1 MAKNNEK
8 YAYLNRLST
17 EQLEELLRADMEA
30 SKPGNDEA
38 VFHILEVIE
47 QRENQQ
53 PTGRIPDV
61 EEAWKEFQREY
72 DLPEGEGMSL
82 YPCVPEGEENS
93 APPVRRRRSAVTHQP
108 RLHRRVKQSLAAL
121 TAVVALV
128 CGMAAAQAAGFDVL
142 GMLGQWTDEIF
153 HFTSGPESGESAAPM
168 NENTRLLREALASVG
183 IDEDLAPTWFPE
195 GFTVSEAKTTTSNI
209 NDTVYFALNNSGGNF
224 INITIRQFHSKEYL
238 ENANFEIAMDSVGQ
252 YSNKIQTYYLFSNG
266 DAIAATWADGFLME
280 QISGNICEDFL
291 KPIIDSIGGDIN

>member
-1 MAKNNEK
+1 MAKNDEK

-30 SKPGNDEA
+30 SKPGNDEV
-38 VFHILEVIE
+38 VFHILEVIA

-153 HFTSGPESGESAAPM
+153 HFTSGAESGESAAPM

-195 GFTVSEAKTTTSNI
+195 GFTAEEPAIETSNFNI
-209 NDTVYFALNNSGGNF
+209 VIYFSLTDGTDNF
-224 INITIRQFHSKEYL
+224 INIAIRQYQSAEDL
-238 ENANFEIAMDSVGQ
+238 ESADYEIKTDSVQQ
-252 YSNKIQTYYLFSNG
+252 YSNEKQTFYLFSNG
-266 DAIAATWADGFLME
+266 NAVAATWANGLLME
-280 QISGNICEDFL
+280 QITGNIDEAEI
-291 KPIIDSIGGDIN
+291 KHIIDSIGGDIN

>member
-8 YAYLNRLST
+8 YAYLNQLST

-38 VFHILEVIE
+38 VFHIMEVIE

-82 YPCVPEGEENS
+82 YPCTPQVEEDT

-153 HFTSGPESGESAAPM
+153 HFTSGAESGESAAPM

>member
-1 MAKNNEK
+1 MAKNDEK

-17 EQLEELLRADMEA
+17 EQLEELLRADMEV
-30 SKPGNDEA
+30 SKPGNDEV

-47 QRENQQ
+47 NREKEQ

-61 EEAWKEFQREY
+61 EEAWEEFQREY

-153 HFTSGPESGESAAPM
+153 HFTSGAESGESAAPM

-195 GFTVSEAKTTTSNI
+195 GFTAEEPAIETSNFNI
-209 NDTVYFALNNSGGNF
+209 VIYFSLTDGTDNF
-224 INITIRQFHSKEYL
+224 INIAIRQYQSAEDL
-238 ENANFEIAMDSVGQ
+238 ESADYEIKTDSVQQ
-252 YSNKIQTYYLFSNG
+252 YSNEKQTFYLFSNG
-266 DAIAATWADGFLME
+266 NAVAATWANGLLME
-280 QISGNICEDFL
+280 QITGNIDEAEI
-291 KPIIDSIGGDIN
+291 KHIIDSIGGDIN

>member
-1 MAKNNEK
+1 MAKNDEK

-153 HFTSGPESGESAAPM
+153 HFTSGAESGESAAPM

-195 GFTVSEAKTTTSNI
+195 GFVESDTKISNSKMSDI
-209 NDTVYFALNNSGGNF
+209 VHFVLEDETGYV
-224 INITIRQFHSKEYL
+224 INITIAQYYSTEFL
-238 ENANFEIAMDSVGQ
+238 EITDFEIKTDSVQ
-252 YSNKIQTYYLFSNG
+252 HYSNGKQMFYLFSN
-266 DAIAATWADGFLME
+266 ANTVTATWANGLIME
-280 QISGNICEDFL
+280 QIYGDISEEDT
-291 KPIIDSIGGDIN
+291 KHIIDSIGGDSA

>member
-153 HFTSGPESGESAAPM
+153 HFTSGAESGESAAPM

-195 GFTVSEAKTTTSNI
+195 GFTAEEPEIVESTMGVAVNI
-209 NDTVYFALNNSGGNF
+209 VLSDKNGYFLN
-224 INITIRQFHSKEYL
+224 IVVKQYHSAEHL
-238 ENANFEIAMDSVGQ
+238 ENMNFEKNAENIVQ
-252 YSNKIQTYYLFSNG
+252 YSNNHQIFYLFTNG
-266 DAIAATWADGFLME
+266 KAITATWADGLLME
-280 QISGNICEDFL
+280 QILGNMDEEKIKL
-291 KPIIDSIGGDIN
+291 IIDSIGGV

>member
-153 HFTSGPESGESAAPM
+153 HFTSGAESGESAAPM

-195 GFTVSEAKTTTSNI
+195 GFTAEEPAIETSNFNI
-209 NDTVYFALNNSGGNF
+209 VIYFSLTDGTDNF
-224 INITIRQFHSKEYL
+224 INIAIRQYQSAEDL
-238 ENANFEIAMDSVGQ
+238 ESADYEIKTDSVQQ
-252 YSNKIQTYYLFSNG
+252 YSNEKQTFYLFSNG
-266 DAIAATWADGFLME
+266 NAVAATWANGLLME
-280 QISGNICEDFL
+280 QITGNIDEAEI
-291 KPIIDSIGGDIN
+291 KHIIDSIGGDIN

>member
-30 SKPGNDEA
+30 SKPGNDEV
-38 VFHILEVIE
+38 VFHILEVIA

-153 HFTSGPESGESAAPM
+153 HFTSGAESGESAAPM

-195 GFTVSEAKTTTSNI
+195 GFTAEEPAIETSNFNI
-209 NDTVYFALNNSGGNF
+209 VIYFSLTDGTDNF
-224 INITIRQFHSKEYL
+224 INIAIRQYQSAEDL
-238 ENANFEIAMDSVGQ
+238 ESADYEIKTDSVQQ
-252 YSNKIQTYYLFSNG
+252 YSNEKQTFYLFSNG
-266 DAIAATWADGFLME
+266 NAVAATWANGLLME
-280 QISGNICEDFL
+280 QITGNIDEAEI
-291 KPIIDSIGGDIN
+291 KHIIDSIGGDIN

>member
-1 MAKNNEK
+1 M
-8 YAYLNRLST
+8 
-17 EQLEELLRADMEA
+17 
-30 SKPGNDEA
+30 
-38 VFHILEVIE
+38 
-47 QRENQQ
+47 
-53 PTGRIPDV
+53 

-195 GFTVSEAKTTTSNI
+195 GFTAEEPEILISSL
-209 NDTVYFALNNSGGNF
+209 NDRIYLVLNDKNGDF
-224 INITIRQFHSKEYL
+224 INVTIRQYHSTDYL
-238 ENANFEIAMDSVGQ
+238 EGADFEIKADSVQ
-252 YSNKIQTYYLFSNG
+252 EYSNKTQTFYLFSNAG
-266 DAIAATWADGFLME
+266 TITATWADGLLME
-280 QISGNICEDFL
+280 QISGDVSVEEVKL
-291 KPIIDSIGGDIN
+291 IIDSIGGDTN

>member
-38 VFHILEVIE
+38 VFHILDVIE

-153 HFTSGPESGESAAPM
+153 HFTSGAESGESAAPM

-195 GFTVSEAKTTTSNI
+195 GFTAEEPAIETSNFNI
-209 NDTVYFALNNSGGNF
+209 VIYFSLTDGTDNF
-224 INITIRQFHSKEYL
+224 INIAIRQYQSAEDL
-238 ENANFEIAMDSVGQ
+238 ESADYEIKTDSVQQ
-252 YSNKIQTYYLFSNG
+252 YSNEKQTFYLFSNG
-266 DAIAATWADGFLME
+266 NAVAATWANGLLME
-280 QISGNICEDFL
+280 QITGNIDEAEI
-291 KPIIDSIGGDIN
+291 KHIIDSIGGDIN

>member
-1 MAKNNEK
+1 MAKNDEK

-53 PTGRIPDV
+53 PTGRIPDM
-61 EEAWKEFQREY
+61 EEAWEEFQREY

-82 YPCVPEGEENS
+82 YPCAPQVEED
-93 APPVRRRRSAVTHQP
+93 AVPPVRRRRGGP
-108 RLHRRVKQSLAAL
+108 RLHRRVKQSLVAL
-121 TAVVALV
+121 TAVVIVV

-195 GFTVSEAKTTTSNI
+195 GFTAEEPEILISSL
-209 NDTVYFALNNSGGNF
+209 NDRIYLVLNDKNGDF
-224 INITIRQFHSKEYL
+224 INVTIRQYHSTDYL
-238 ENANFEIAMDSVGQ
+238 EGADFEIKADSVQ
-252 YSNKIQTYYLFSNG
+252 EYSNKTQTFYLFSNAG
-266 DAIAATWADGFLME
+266 TITATWADGLLME
-280 QISGNICEDFL
+280 QISGDVSVEEVKL
-291 KPIIDSIGGDIN
+291 IIDSIGGDTN

>member
-82 YPCVPEGEENS
+82 YPGAPGEEEPVS
-93 APPVRRRRSAVTHQP
+93 PVRRRSAASRRP
-108 RLHRRVKQSLAAL
+108 RLHRRVKQSLVAL
-121 TAVVALV
+121 TAVVVVV

-153 HFTSGPESGESAAPM
+153 HFTSGAESGESAAPM

-195 GFTVSEAKTTTSNI
+195 GFTAEEPAIETSNFNI
-209 NDTVYFALNNSGGNF
+209 VIYFSLTDGTDNF
-224 INITIRQFHSKEYL
+224 INIAIRQYQSAEDL
-238 ENANFEIAMDSVGQ
+238 ESADYEIKTDSVQQ
-252 YSNKIQTYYLFSNG
+252 YSNEKQTFYLFSNG
-266 DAIAATWADGFLME
+266 NAVAATWANGLLME
-280 QISGNICEDFL
+280 QITGNIDEAEI
-291 KPIIDSIGGDIN
+291 KHIIDSIGGDIN

>member
-8 YAYLNRLST
+8 HAYLNRLST

-38 VFHILEVIE
+38 VFHILEVIA

-108 RLHRRVKQSLAAL
+108 RLHGRVKQSLAAL
-121 TAVVALV
+121 TALVALV

-153 HFTSGPESGESAAPM
+153 HFTSGAVSGESAAPM

-195 GFTVSEAKTTTSNI
+195 GFTAEEPEILISSL
-209 NDTVYFALNNSGGNF
+209 NDRIYLVLNDKNGDF
-224 INITIRQFHSKEYL
+224 INVTIRQYHSTDYL
-238 ENANFEIAMDSVGQ
+238 EGADFEIKADSVQ
-252 YSNKIQTYYLFSNG
+252 EYSNKTQTFYLFSG
-266 DAIAATWADGFLME
+266 
-280 QISGNICEDFL
+280 
-291 KPIIDSIGGDIN
+291 

>member
-128 CGMAAAQAAGFDVL
+128 CGMAAAQAAGLTVL
-142 GMLGQWTDEIF
+142 GMVGQWTDVIF
-153 HFTSGPESGESAAPM
+153 HLTSGGGSGGRAAPL

-195 GFTVSEAKTTTSNI
+195 GFTAEEPEILISSL
-209 NDTVYFALNNSGGNF
+209 NDRIYLVLNDKNGDF
-224 INITIRQFHSKEYL
+224 INVTIRQYHSTDYL
-238 ENANFEIAMDSVGQ
+238 EGADFEIKADSVQ
-252 YSNKIQTYYLFSNG
+252 EYSNKTQTFYLFSNAG
-266 DAIAATWADGFLME
+266 TITATWADGLLME
-280 QISGNICEDFL
+280 QISGDVSVEEVKL
-291 KPIIDSIGGDIN
+291 IIDSIGGDTN

>member
-82 YPCVPEGEENS
+82 YPCTPQVEEDTV
-93 APPVRRRRSAVTHQP
+93 PPVRRRRSGP
-108 RLHRRVKQSLAAL
+108 RLHRRVKQSLVAL
-121 TAVVALV
+121 TAVVIVV

-153 HFTSGPESGESAAPM
+153 HFTSGAESGESAAPV

-195 GFTVSEAKTTTSNI
+195 GFEVVESKVEMSSLA
-209 NDTVYFALNNSGGNF
+209 DTVYFAIGYNNEFF
-224 INITIRQFHSKEYL
+224 ISITVRQYHSAEDI
-238 ENANFEIAMDSVGQ
+238 EITDFEIETDSVQQ
-252 YSNKIQTYYLFSNG
+252 YSNKKQTFYLFFNDG
-266 DAIAATWADGFLME
+266 TTTATWADGRLLE
-280 QISGNICEDFL
+280 QISGDMSEVEIKL
-291 KPIIDSIGGDIN
+291 MIDSIGGDTN

>member
-1 MAKNNEK
+1 MIA
-8 YAYLNRLST
+8 
-17 EQLEELLRADMEA
+17 
-30 SKPGNDEA
+30 P
-38 VFHILEVIE
+38 
-47 QRENQQ
+47 RENQQ

-195 GFTVSEAKTTTSNI
+195 GFTAEEPAIETSNFNI
-209 NDTVYFALNNSGGNF
+209 VIYFSLTDGTDNF
-224 INITIRQFHSKEYL
+224 INIAIRQYQSAEDL
-238 ENANFEIAMDSVGQ
+238 ESADYEIKTDSVQQ
-252 YSNKIQTYYLFSNG
+252 YSNEKQTFYLFSNG
-266 DAIAATWADGFLME
+266 NAVAATWANGLLME
-280 QISGNICEDFL
+280 QITGNIDEAEI
-291 KPIIDSIGGDIN
+291 KHIIDSIGGDIN

>member
-1 MAKNNEK
+1 MAKNDEK

-30 SKPGNDEA
+30 SKPGNDEV
-38 VFHILEVIE
+38 VFHILEVIA

-61 EEAWKEFQREY
+61 EEAWEEFQREY

-82 YPCVPEGEENS
+82 YPGAPGEEEPV
-93 APPVRRRRSAVTHQP
+93 PPVRRRSAASRRP
-108 RLHRRVKQSLAAL
+108 RLHRRVKQSLVAL
-121 TAVVALV
+121 TAVVVVV

-195 GFTVSEAKTTTSNI
+195 GFTAEEPAIETSNFNI
-209 NDTVYFALNNSGGNF
+209 VIYFSLTDGTDNF
-224 INITIRQFHSKEYL
+224 INIAIRQYQSAEDL
-238 ENANFEIAMDSVGQ
+238 ESADYEIKTDSVQQ
-252 YSNKIQTYYLFSNG
+252 YSNEKQTFYLFSNG
-266 DAIAATWADGFLME
+266 NAVAATWANGLLME
-280 QISGNICEDFL
+280 QITGNIDEAEI
-291 KPIIDSIGGDIN
+291 KHIIDSIGGDIN

>member
-195 GFTVSEAKTTTSNI
+195 GFTAEEPAIETSNFNI
-209 NDTVYFALNNSGGNF
+209 VIYFSLTDGTDNF
-224 INITIRQFHSKEYL
+224 INIAIRQYQSAEDL
-238 ENANFEIAMDSVGQ
+238 ESADYEIKTDSVQQ
-252 YSNKIQTYYLFSNG
+252 YSNEKQTFYLFSNG
-266 DAIAATWADGFLME
+266 NAVAATWANGLLME
-280 QISGNICEDFL
+280 QITGNIDEAEI
-291 KPIIDSIGGDIN
+291 KHIIDSIGGDIN

>member
-195 GFTVSEAKTTTSNI
+195 GFTAEEPEIVESTMGVAIHFILVDE
-209 NDTVYFALNNSGGNF
+209 SGYF
-224 INITIRQFHSKEYL
+224 INISIKKYHSSEDL
-238 ENANFEIAMDSVGQ
+238 EITDFEIKTDSVQ
-252 YSNKIQTYYLFSNG
+252 RYSNKTQTFYMFSNG
-266 DAIAATWADGFLME
+266 TAVAATWTDGILME
-280 QISGNICEDFL
+280 QISGNIHKDEIRL
-291 KPIIDSIGGDIN
+291 IIDSIGGETS

>member
-195 GFTVSEAKTTTSNI
+195 GFTAEEPEILISSL
-209 NDTVYFALNNSGGNF
+209 NDRIYLVLNDKNGDF
-224 INITIRQFHSKEYL
+224 INVTIRQYHSTDYL
-238 ENANFEIAMDSVGQ
+238 EGADFEIKADSVQ
-252 YSNKIQTYYLFSNG
+252 EYSNKTQTFYLFSNAG
-266 DAIAATWADGFLME
+266 TITATWADGLLME
-280 QISGNICEDFL
+280 QISGDVSVEEVKL
-291 KPIIDSIGGDIN
+291 IIDSIGGDTN

>member
-153 HFTSGPESGESAAPM
+153 HFTSGAESGESAAPM

-195 GFTVSEAKTTTSNI
+195 GFVESDTKISNGDLDDI
-209 NDTVYFALNNSGGNF
+209 VHFSLEDGNQHF
-224 INITIRQFHSKEYL
+224 INVTIRQFVTAQHAEII
-238 ENANFEIAMDSVGQ
+238 NFEKDTDLKQ
-252 YSNKIQTYYLFSNG
+252 YSNANQTFYLFSNI
-266 DAIAATWADGFLME
+266 DTVTATWANGLLME
-280 QISGNICEDFL
+280 QISGDISTEEIKL
-291 KPIIDSIGGDIN
+291 IIDSIGGDAS

>member
-128 CGMAAAQAAGFDVL
+128 CGMAAAQAGGFDVL

-153 HFTSGPESGESAAPM
+153 HFTSGAESGESAAPM

-195 GFTVSEAKTTTSNI
+195 GFTAEEPAIETSNFNI
-209 NDTVYFALNNSGGNF
+209 VIYFSLTDGTDNF
-224 INITIRQFHSKEYL
+224 INIAIRQYQSAEDL
-238 ENANFEIAMDSVGQ
+238 ESADYEIKTDSVQQ
-252 YSNKIQTYYLFSNG
+252 YSNEKQTFYLFSNG
-266 DAIAATWADGFLME
+266 NAVAATWANGLLME
-280 QISGNICEDFL
+280 QITGNIDEAEI
-291 KPIIDSIGGDIN
+291 KHIIHSIVGDIN

>member
-1 MAKNNEK
+1 MAKNDEK

-30 SKPGNDEA
+30 SKPGNDEV

-47 QRENQQ
+47 NREKEQ

-61 EEAWKEFQREY
+61 EEAWEEFQREY
-72 DLPEGEGMSL
+72 DLPEGAGMSL
-82 YPCVPEGEENS
+82 YPCAPQVEED
-93 APPVRRRRSAVTHQP
+93 AVPPVRRRRSGP
-108 RLHRRVKQSLAAL
+108 RLHRRVKQSLGAL
-121 TAVVALV
+121 TAVVIVV

-153 HFTSGPESGESAAPM
+153 HFTSGAESGESAAPL

-195 GFTVSEAKTTTSNI
+195 GFTAEEPEIADS
-209 NDTVYFALNNSGGNF
+209 ALDSVVHVVFSDRNGYF
-224 INITIRQFHSKEYL
+224 INITITKYHSTEYL
-238 ENANFEIAMDSVGQ
+238 ESAKFEIKTDSVQQ
-252 YSNKIQTYYLFSNG
+252 YSNSRQTFYLFSNG
-266 DAIAATWADGFLME
+266 DATVATWADGLFME
-280 QISGNICEDFL
+280 QISGNIREDEVKL
-291 KPIIDSIGGDIN
+291 IIDSIGGNSN

>member
-153 HFTSGPESGESAAPM
+153 HFTSGAESGESAAPM

>member
-153 HFTSGPESGESAAPM
+153 HFTSGAESGESAAPL

-195 GFTVSEAKTTTSNI
+195 GFTAEEPRIADSTFGSAVHVAFS
-209 NDTVYFALNNSGGNF
+209 DGNGYF
-224 INITIRQFHSKEYL
+224 INITIKQYQSVEDVEVVNYELK
-238 ENANFEIAMDSVGQ
+238 ANSVQ
-252 YSNKIQTYYLFSNG
+252 PYSNENQTFYLFSNA
-266 DAIAATWADGFLME
+266 DSITATWADGLLVE
-280 QISGNICEDFL
+280 QISGDLSEEQI
-291 KPIIDSIGGDIN
+291 KHMVDSIGGKTS

>member
-1 MAKNNEK
+1 MAKNDEK

-30 SKPGNDEA
+30 SKPGNDEV

-47 QRENQQ
+47 QREKEQ

-61 EEAWKEFQREY
+61 EEAWEEFQREY

-82 YPCVPEGEENS
+82 YPCAPQVEEDAVP
-93 APPVRRRRSAVTHQP
+93 PIRRRRSGP
-108 RLHRRVKQSLAAL
+108 RLHRRVKQSLVAL
-121 TAVVALV
+121 TAVVIVV

-142 GMLGQWTDEIF
+142 GMLGQWTGEIF
-153 HFTSGPESGESAAPM
+153 HFTSGAESGESAAPL

-195 GFTVSEAKTTTSNI
+195 GFVAEDPDILMTKL
-209 NDTVYFALNNSGGNF
+209 NDRVYVILTDENGNF
-224 INITIRQFHSKEYL
+224 INVAIAQYRSPEYL
-238 ENANFEIAMDSVGQ
+238 EVIDFEIKTNSVQQ
-252 YSNKIQTYYLFSNG
+252 YSNRTQTFYLFSNG
-266 DAIAATWADGFLME
+266 GTVTATWADGLLME
-280 QISGNICEDFL
+280 QISGDISEEDVKL
-291 KPIIDSIGGDIN
+291 IIDSIGGSKN

>member
-1 MAKNNEK
+1 MAKNDEK

-30 SKPGNDEA
+30 SKSGNDEV

-53 PTGRIPDV
+53 PTGRIPDM
-61 EEAWKEFQREY
+61 EEAWEEFQREY

-82 YPCVPEGEENS
+82 YPCAPQVEED
-93 APPVRRRRSAVTHQP
+93 AVPPVRRRRGGP
-108 RLHRRVKQSLAAL
+108 RLHRRVKQSLVAL
-121 TAVVALV
+121 TAVVIVV

-153 HFTSGPESGESAAPM
+153 HFTSGAESGESAAPL

-195 GFTVSEAKTTTSNI
+195 GFTAEEPEILISSL
-209 NDTVYFALNNSGGNF
+209 NDRIYLVLNDKNGDF
-224 INITIRQFHSKEYL
+224 INVTIRQYHSTDYL
-238 ENANFEIAMDSVGQ
+238 EGADFEIKADSVQ
-252 YSNKIQTYYLFSNG
+252 EYSNKTQTFYLFSNAG
-266 DAIAATWADGFLME
+266 TITATWADGLLME
-280 QISGNICEDFL
+280 QISGDVSVEEVKL
-291 KPIIDSIGGDIN
+291 IIDSIGGDTN

>member
-1 MAKNNEK
+1 MAKNDEK

-30 SKPGNDEA
+30 SKPGNDEV
-38 VFHILEVIE
+38 VFHILEVIA

-61 EEAWKEFQREY
+61 EEAWEEFQREY

-82 YPCVPEGEENS
+82 YPGAPGEEEPVS
-93 APPVRRRRSAVTHQP
+93 PVRRRSAASRRP
-108 RLHRRVKQSLAAL
+108 RLHRRVKQSLVAL
-121 TAVVALV
+121 TAVVVVV
-128 CGMAAAQAAGFDVL
+128 CGMAAAQAAGLDVL

-153 HFTSGPESGESAAPM
+153 HFTSGAESGESAAPM

-195 GFTVSEAKTTTSNI
+195 GFVESDTKISNSKMSDI
-209 NDTVYFALNNSGGNF
+209 VHFVLEDETGYV
-224 INITIRQFHSKEYL
+224 INITIAQYYSTEFL
-238 ENANFEIAMDSVGQ
+238 EITDFEIKTDSVQ
-252 YSNKIQTYYLFSNG
+252 HYSNGKQMFYLFSN
-266 DAIAATWADGFLME
+266 ANTVTATWANGLIME
-280 QISGNICEDFL
+280 QIYGDISEEDT
-291 KPIIDSIGGDIN
+291 KHIIDSIGGDSA

>member
-30 SKPGNDEA
+30 SKPGNDDA

-153 HFTSGPESGESAAPM
+153 HFTSGAESGESAAPM

-195 GFTVSEAKTTTSNI
+195 GFTAEEPAIETSNFNI
-209 NDTVYFALNNSGGNF
+209 VIYFSLTDGTDNF
-224 INITIRQFHSKEYL
+224 INIAIRQYQSAEDL
-238 ENANFEIAMDSVGQ
+238 ESADYEIKTDSVQQ
-252 YSNKIQTYYLFSNG
+252 YSNEKQTFYLFSNG
-266 DAIAATWADGFLME
+266 NAVAATWANGLLME
-280 QISGNICEDFL
+280 QITGNIDEAEI
-291 KPIIDSIGGDIN
+291 KHIIDSIGGDIN

>member
-1 MAKNNEK
+1 MAKNDEK

-17 EQLEELLRADMEA
+17 EQLEELLRADMEV
-30 SKPGNDEA
+30 SKPGNDEV

-47 QRENQQ
+47 NREKEQ

-61 EEAWKEFQREY
+61 EEAWEEFQREY

-82 YPCVPEGEENS
+82 YPCAPQVEED
-93 APPVRRRRSAVTHQP
+93 AVPPVRRRRSGP

-153 HFTSGPESGESAAPM
+153 HFTSGAESGESAAPM

>member
-30 SKPGNDEA
+30 SKPGNDEV
-38 VFHILEVIE
+38 VFHILEVIA

-128 CGMAAAQAAGFDVL
+128 CGMAATQAAGFDVL

-195 GFTVSEAKTTTSNI
+195 GFTAEEPKIVNSAIGSAIHVALSNK
-209 NDTVYFALNNSGGNF
+209 NGCFLNV
-224 INITIRQFHSKEYL
+224 IVKQYHSPEHL
-238 ENANFEIAMDSVGQ
+238 ESTNFEKNPEIEQ
-252 YSNKIQTYYLFSNG
+252 YSNGHQMFYLFTNSNT
-266 DAIAATWADGFLME
+266 ITATWADGLLME
-280 QISGNICEDFL
+280 QILGNIDEGEIKL
-291 KPIIDSIGGDIN
+291 VIDSIGGV

>member
-8 YAYLNRLST
+8 YAYLNQLST

-38 VFHILEVIE
+38 VFHIMEVIE

-153 HFTSGPESGESAAPM
+153 HFTSGAESGESAAPM

-195 GFTVSEAKTTTSNI
+195 GFEAEEPRITDSILNER
-209 NDTVYFALNNSGGNF
+209 VYFALNNGKGDLVS
-224 INITIRQFHSKEYL
+224 ITIRQFHSIEDLKMASFEKNVGEAEKYL
-238 ENANFEIAMDSVGQ
+238 KNDQIF
-252 YSNKIQTYYLFSNG
+252 YLFFN
-266 DAIAATWADGFLME
+266 DNTITATWANDLLMG
-280 QISGNICEDFL
+280 QISGDISEEDV
-291 KPIIDSIGGDIN
+291 KHIIDSIGGNII

>member
-183 IDEDLAPTWFPE
+183 IDEDLAPTCFPE
-195 GFTVSEAKTTTSNI
+195 GFTAEEPEILISSL
-209 NDTVYFALNNSGGNF
+209 NDRIYLVLNDKNGDF
-224 INITIRQFHSKEYL
+224 INVTIRQYHSTDYL
-238 ENANFEIAMDSVGQ
+238 EGADFEIKADSVQ
-252 YSNKIQTYYLFSNG
+252 EYSNKTQTFYLFSNAG
-266 DAIAATWADGFLME
+266 TITATWADGLLME
-280 QISGNICEDFL
+280 QISGDVSVEEVKL
-291 KPIIDSIGGDIN
+291 IIDSIGGDTN

>member
-1 MAKNNEK
+1 MAKNDEK

-30 SKPGNDEA
+30 SKPGNDEV

-47 QRENQQ
+47 QREKEQ

-61 EEAWKEFQREY
+61 EEAWEEFQREY
-72 DLPEGEGMSL
+72 DLPEGAGMSL
-82 YPCVPEGEENS
+82 YPCAPQVEED
-93 APPVRRRRSAVTHQP
+93 AVPPVRRRRSGP
-108 RLHRRVKQSLAAL
+108 RLHRRVKQSLVAL
-121 TAVVALV
+121 TAVVIVV

-153 HFTSGPESGESAAPM
+153 HFTSGAESGESAAPL

-195 GFTVSEAKTTTSNI
+195 GFTAEEPEIADSTLVSAVHFSLSDE
-209 NDTVYFALNNSGGNF
+209 SGYF
-224 INITIRQFHSKEYL
+224 INITIRQYHSTEYL
-238 ENANFEIAMDSVGQ
+238 ENANFEIKMDSVRQ
-252 YSNKIQTYYLFSNG
+252 YSNKTQTFYIFFNEN
-266 DAIAATWADGFLME
+266 AIAATWADGFFME
-280 QISGNICEDFL
+280 QISGNVCEDEVKL
-291 KPIIDSIGGDIN
+291 IIDSIGGDIN

>member
-195 GFTVSEAKTTTSNI
+195 GFVESDTKITNSNM
-209 NDTVYFALNNSGGNF
+209 NNIVHSILEDRMGCV
-224 INITIRQFHSKEYL
+224 INITIRQYYSADDLKR
-238 ENANFEIAMDSVGQ
+238 ASFEKDTGEIGQ
-252 YSNKIQTYYLFSNG
+252 YSNGVQSFYLFSNDG
-266 DAIAATWADGFLME
+266 TVTATWADGLLVE
-280 QISGNICEDFL
+280 QISGDISENEIKL
-291 KPIIDSIGGDIN
+291 IIDSIGGNAN

>member
-1 MAKNNEK
+1 MAKNDEK

-30 SKPGNDEA
+30 SKSGNDEV

-47 QRENQQ
+47 DREKEQ

-61 EEAWKEFQREY
+61 EEAWEEFQREY

-82 YPCVPEGEENS
+82 YPCAPQVEED
-93 APPVRRRRSAVTHQP
+93 AVPPVRRRRGGP
-108 RLHRRVKQSLAAL
+108 RLHRRVKQSLVAL
-121 TAVVALV
+121 TAVVIVV

-153 HFTSGPESGESAAPM
+153 HFTSGAESGESAAPL

-195 GFTVSEAKTTTSNI
+195 GFTVIELKAETSSLT
-209 NDTVYFALNNSGGNF
+209 DTVYFATGNKDEYF
-224 INITIRQFHSKEYL
+224 INITIRQYHSIEHL
-238 ENANFEIAMDSVGQ
+238 EGADFEIKSGSVQ
-252 YSNKIQTYYLFSNG
+252 EHSNKLQTFYLFSNAG
-266 DAIAATWADGFLME
+266 TITATWANGLLME
-280 QISGNICEDFL
+280 QISGDMSLEEMKL
-291 KPIIDSIGGDIN
+291 MIDSIGGDVN

>member
-38 VFHILEVIE
+38 VFHILEVIA

-128 CGMAAAQAAGFDVL
+128 CGMAAAQAAGLDVL

-195 GFTVSEAKTTTSNI
+195 GFTAEEPAIETSNFNI
-209 NDTVYFALNNSGGNF
+209 VIYFSLTDGTDNF
-224 INITIRQFHSKEYL
+224 INIAIRQYQSAEDL
-238 ENANFEIAMDSVGQ
+238 ESADYEIKTDSVQQ
-252 YSNKIQTYYLFSNG
+252 YSNEKQTFYLFSNG
-266 DAIAATWADGFLME
+266 NAVAATWANGLLME
-280 QISGNICEDFL
+280 QITGNIDEAEI
-291 KPIIDSIGGDIN
+291 KHIIDSIGGDIN